1 MARDKLQQLLNELQQ
16 QGAVISSDL
25 RDALEVAMGKLPLVT
40 QREFDIQ
47 AGKLARAE
55 EKLAQL
61 EAQIRE
67 LEDRLESGQ
76 ED

>member
-25 RDALEVAMGKLPLVT
+25 RDALEVAMGKLPLVS
-40 QREFDIQ
+40 QREFDLQ
-47 AGKLARAE
+47 AAKLARAE

-61 EAQIRE
+61 EEQVRALESR
-67 LEDRLESGQ
+67 LED
-76 ED
+76 